1 MKTIKVKFVDF
12 NEGATAVNVFLQFL
26 QERYEVEISD
36 EPEWLLYSA
45 RIKRLILI
53 CAIML

>member
-36 EPEWLLYSA
+36 EPEWLLYSVFGNEH
-45 RIKRLILI
+45 LNYNN
-53 CAIML
+53 